1 MPNVLL
7 QLLGGAK
14 PHALRRWINLW
25 PPFLGAGIRVKHIA
39 PDMKA
44 VEVEMKLRWW
54 NANYVGT
61 HFGGSLY
68 SMTDP
73 FFMLMLIDNLGPEYL
88 VWDKAATIRFKKPGR
103 GKVRAEF
110 RLSDEQ
116 IDEIRRAAAANGKTE
131 PTFVVQV
138 KDETG
143 EVVAEV
149 EKVLWVKRKTGAA
162 LTSAPASSPP
172 LA

>member
-1 MPNVLL
+1 MKKRLL
-7 QLLGGAK
+7 
-14 PHALRRWINLW
+14 LRSINAW
-25 PPFLGAGIRVKHIA
+25 PPFLGAGIQVTR
-39 PDMKA
+39 MGSKA
-44 VEVEMKLRWW
+44 IDVEMKLRFW
-54 NANYVGT
+54 NRNYVGT

-73 FFMLMLIDNLGPEYL
+73 FFMLMLLDNLGPEYL

-116 IDEIRRAAAANGKTE
+116 IDEIRRAAANGKTE

-138 KDETG
+138 KDESG

-149 EKVLWVKRKTGAA
+149 EKVLWVKRKAA
-162 LTSAPASSPP
+162 RQE
-172 LA
+172 

>member
-1 MPNVLL
+1 M
-7 QLLGGAK
+7 GS
-14 PHALRRWINLW
+14 
-25 PPFLGAGIRVKHIA
+25 
-39 PDMKA
+39 KA
-44 VEVEMKLRWW
+44 IDVEMKLRFW
-54 NANYVGT
+54 NRNYVGT

-116 IDEIRRAAAANGKTE
+116 IDEIRRAAATNGKTE

-138 KDETG
+138 KDEAG

-149 EKVLWVKRKTGAA
+149 EKVLWVKRKDKV
-162 LTSAPASSPP
+162 SPR
-172 LA
+172 

>member
-1 MPNVLL
+1 MKKRLL
-7 QLLGGAK
+7 
-14 PHALRRWINLW
+14 LRSINAW
-25 PPFLGAGIRVKHIA
+25 PPFLGAGIRVTR
-39 PDMKA
+39 MGSKA
-44 VEVEMKLRWW
+44 IDVEMKLRFW
-54 NANYVGT
+54 NRNYVGT

-73 FFMLMLIDNLGPEYL
+73 FFMLMLLDNLGPEYL

-116 IDEIRRAAAANGKTE
+116 LDGIRRAVAANGKTE

-138 KDETG
+138 KDESG

-149 EKVLWVKRKTGAA
+149 EKVLWVKRKAA
-162 LTSAPASSPP
+162 RQNRDSSHALGRSAPSRGSE
-172 LA
+172 

>member
-1 MPNVLL
+1 MKKRLL
-7 QLLGGAK
+7 
-14 PHALRRWINLW
+14 LRSINAW
-25 PPFLGAGIRVKHIA
+25 PPFLGAGIRVTRMA
-39 PDMKA
+39 SKA
-44 VEVEMKLRWW
+44 IDVEMRLRFW
-54 NANYVGT
+54 NRNYVGT

-73 FFMLMLIDNLGPEYL
+73 FFMLMLLENLGPEYL

-116 IDEIRRAAAANGKTE
+116 IDEIRQAVAANGKTE
-131 PTFVVQV
+131 PTFAVQV
-138 KDETG
+138 KDEAG

-149 EKVLWVKRKTGAA
+149 EKVLWVKRKAPRQNRDSSHA
-162 LTSAPASSPP
+162 LHR
-172 LA
+172 

>member
-1 MPNVLL
+1 MKKRLL
-7 QLLGGAK
+7 
-14 PHALRRWINLW
+14 LRSINAW
-25 PPFLGAGIRVKHIA
+25 PPFLGAGIRVTR
-39 PDMKA
+39 MGSKA
-44 VEVEMKLRWW
+44 IDVEMKLRFW
-54 NANYVGT
+54 NRNYVGT

-73 FFMLMLIDNLGPEYL
+73 FFMLMLLDNLGPEYL

-116 IDEIRRAAAANGKTE
+116 IDEIRRAAANGKTE

-138 KDETG
+138 KDEAG

-149 EKVLWVKRKTGAA
+149 EKVLWVKRKAKPQNRDSSRAGR
-162 LTSAPASSPP
+162 SAPSRGSE
-172 LA
+172 

>member
-1 MPNVLL
+1 MKKRLL
-7 QLLGGAK
+7 
-14 PHALRRWINLW
+14 LRSINAW
-25 PPFLGAGIRVKHIA
+25 PPFLGAGIRVTR
-39 PDMKA
+39 MSSKA
-44 VEVEMKLRWW
+44 IDVEMKLRFW
-54 NANYVGT
+54 NRNYVGT

-73 FFMLMLIDNLGPEYL
+73 FFMLMLLDNLGPEYL

-116 IDEIRRAAAANGKTE
+116 IDEIRRAAADGKTE

-138 KDETG
+138 EDEAG
-143 EVVAEV
+143 VVVAEV
-149 EKVLWVKRKTGAA
+149 EKMLWVKRKTGAA

-172 LA
+172 SL

>member
-1 MPNVLL
+1 MKKRLL
-7 QLLGGAK
+7 
-14 PHALRRWINLW
+14 LRSINAW
-25 PPFLGAGIRVKHIA
+25 PPFLGAGIRVTR
-39 PDMKA
+39 MSSKA
-44 VEVEMKLRWW
+44 IDVEMKLRFW
-54 NANYVGT
+54 NRNYVGT

-73 FFMLMLIDNLGPEYL
+73 FFMLMLLDNLGPEYL

-116 IDEIRRAAAANGKTE
+116 IDEIRRAAADGKTE

-138 KDETG
+138 KDEAG
-143 EVVAEV
+143 DVVAEV
-149 EKVLWVKRKTGAA
+149 EKMLWVKRKTGAA

-172 LA
+172 SL

>member
-1 MPNVLL
+1 MKKRLL
-7 QLLGGAK
+7 
-14 PHALRRWINLW
+14 LRSINAW
-25 PPFLGAGIRVKHIA
+25 PPFLGAGIRVTRLSPHAI
-39 PDMKA
+39 D
-44 VEVEMKLRWW
+44 VEMKLRRW
-54 NANYVGT
+54 NRNYVGT

-73 FFMLMLIDNLGPEYL
+73 FFMLMLIESLGAEYL

-116 IDEIRRAAAANGKTE
+116 VDEIRRAAAANGKTE

-138 KDETG
+138 KDEAG
-143 EVVAEV
+143 DVVAEV
-149 EKVLWVKRKTGAA
+149 EKVLWVKRKTDAA
-162 LTSAPASSPP
+162 LTSKPVSSPP
-172 LA
+172 SA